1 MHILFVC
8 LGNICR
14 SPMAEFILR
23 DLCEKQGRDD
33 IIVES
38 AATSSYE
45 AGNPVYAP
53 AREMLYAH
61 GISCAGK
68 TSRQVLPADY
78 TRFDRIYAM
87 DSENLRCL
95 RRLFN
100 GDPKGKVSL
109 LMSVCGESRDI
120 ADPWYTGDFDTA
132 YREIEAACRTL
143 VEQI

>member
-1 MHILFVC
+1 MRVLFVC

-14 SPMAEFILR
+14 SPMAELILR
-23 DLCEKQGRDD
+23 DLCEKQGRND
-33 IIVES
+33 IIAES

-53 AREMLYAH
+53 AREMLHAH

-78 TRFDRIYAM
+78 ARFDRIYAM

-95 RRLFN
+95 QRLFQ
-100 GDPKGKVSL
+100 GDPDGKVCL
-109 LMSVCGESRDI
+109 LMNVCGENRDI

-132 YREIEAACRTL
+132 YREIEAACQAL
-143 VEQI
+143 LKKL